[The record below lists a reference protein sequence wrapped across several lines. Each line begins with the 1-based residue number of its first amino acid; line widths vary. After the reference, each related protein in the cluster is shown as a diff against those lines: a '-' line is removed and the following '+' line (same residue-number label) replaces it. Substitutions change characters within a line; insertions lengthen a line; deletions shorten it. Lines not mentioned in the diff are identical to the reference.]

1 MAKVLID
8 TNVIL
13 RYILNDNENM
23 AIEAE
28 NIIKNGAI
36 TLPEVLA
43 EVVYVLKRVYEVE
56 KVDIVNALLDIL
68 NEVEVEHHDTIVR
81 AVQIFSESNLDFVDC
96 ILIAYHE
103 VEGIEVFSFDKK
115 LNNKLSTK
123 NKDTASVEEQS

>member
-1 MAKVLID
+1 MAKILID

-123 NKDTASVEEQS
+123 NKDTDFVEEQS

>member
-13 RYILNDNENM
+13 RYILNDNEDM
-23 AIEAE
+23 AMKAA

-43 EVVYVLKRVYEVE
+43 EVVYVLKKVYEVKKE
-56 KVDIVNALLDIL
+56 DIVNTLLDIL
-68 NEVEVEHHDTIVR
+68 NEVEVEHRETIIK

-103 VEGIEVFSFDKK
+103 VEEIEVFTFDKK
-115 LNNKLSTK
+115 LNNKLKIKGT
-123 NKDTASVEEQS
+123 NDGN

>member
-123 NKDTASVEEQS
+123 NKDTDFVEEQS